1 MAAMIFKAHSNI
13 RPPGLPVSQGSQ
25 GASHPG
31 LHPSAAIRFPSS
43 HASPLSRCPLPEFL
57 HSESFQT
64 TPMPRYVTC
73 HQATLGSLPQV
84 TPQTES
90 RSTGRP
96 TEHREP
102 FRTTQDVQDVQ
113 ETFSIIFQHISPAK
127 SHIDEKPA
135 WPVVPGAGSQQIHP
149 ASKDQF
155 QLSAKTAGL
164 CCMHT

>member
-1 MAAMIFKAHSNI
+1 M
-13 RPPGLPVSQGSQ
+13 L
-25 GASHPG
+25 
-31 LHPSAAIRFPSS
+31 
-43 HASPLSRCPLPEFL
+43 
-57 HSESFQT
+57 
-64 TPMPRYVTC
+64 RYVTC

-84 TPQTES
+84 TPQIES

-102 FRTTQDVQDVQ
+102 FRTTQHTQHTQDVQ
-113 ETFSIIFQHISPAK
+113 ETFSNTSPLQSPKHI
-127 SHIDEKPA
+127 HEKPA

-164 CCMHT
+164 CCMHTRTLIFPGFQGFFHKIMTGLHRRLRNVLRLDQ